1 MATGR
6 HQQAKSRRKR
16 IRRHAGIGPT
26 LGLVALLKGMSSPSL
41 LSLRSM
47 TLGVLQGISAND
59 LIVYANPRKPK
70 WCRRA
75 V

>member
-41 LSLRSM
+41 LSLRSTM
-47 TLGVLQGISAND
+47 QAISADD
-59 LIVYANPRKPK
+59 LIVYANPRQPK
-70 WCRRA
+70 WRRRA